1 LESVATLFVSPQQAP
16 KLAANAPELQRGAL
30 RLLLVVAL
38 AGGVFW
44 AIWTGRLRHYAAAAA
59 LGIVVVTD
67 LWSIDRRFFDF
78 KPPASELFAD
88 DAITAKLRRE
98 PKPFRVLDTGVY
110 PGSVLMAYSVQT
122 VLGYHGNEVRFYDDL
137 LGGKNEWRNLGSPTL
152 HDLLAVRYL
161 LLPDS
166 QAVPGFHPVSGPT
179 LTRHGSS
186 GMLYQRDTIP
196 DYVRVLPAAAK
207 LPEDQV
213 VPTVIDPRFPLHDV
227 VLLPDTASVSPEPI
241 RSGVPDTTG
250 VRATLTEWRPG
261 SMRIALAGSDTR
273 PRYLLVS
280 ETWYK
285 DWHALVDGTPAP
297 VHRGDHALMTI
308 VIPPGAREVTLNF
321 DSPEYA
327 RGKMISLLALL
338 AIAGLYGWSV
348 VTRRRLAQEPARGPA
363 HG

>member
-1 LESVATLFVSPQQAP
+1 
-16 KLAANAPELQRGAL
+16 
-30 RLLLVVAL
+30 
-38 AGGVFW
+38 
-44 AIWTGRLRHYAAAAA
+44 
-59 LGIVVVTD
+59 
-67 LWSIDRRFFDF
+67 
-78 KPPASELFAD
+78 
-88 DAITAKLRRE
+88 
-98 PKPFRVLDTGVY
+98 
-110 PGSVLMAYSVQT
+110 
-122 VLGYHGNEVRFYDDL
+122 
-137 LGGKNEWRNLGSPTL
+137 
-152 HDLLAVRYL
+152 
-161 LLPDS
+161 
-166 QAVPGFHPVSGPT
+166 
-179 LTRHGSS
+179 
-186 GMLYQRDTIP
+186 MLYQRDTIP
-196 DYVRVLPAAAK
+196 GYVRVLPAAAK

-250 VRATLTEWRPG
+250 VRATLAEWRPG

-348 VTRRRLAQEPARGPA
+348 VTRRRLPQEPARGPA